1 MPPHDG
7 CPPQGPPSPEVTEAI
22 CRVPSAQFAQRLGI
36 LYQSTCVG
44 FGYGLMQGLFPGT
57 LRPRPQSVK
66 GTRSFTSVTTCWLRN
81 IHLIPIDYAFRPRLR
96 GRLTLLRLTL
106 SRNPWSFGERVSHPL
121 YRYSCQ
127 HSHFRY
133 LQQPSR
139 VRLHRLTE
147 RSATTCLTAYPQLRC
162 MALAPLHFRRKDPY
176 LDQ

>member
-1 MPPHDG
+1 MPPDNG
-7 CPPQGPPSPEVTEAI
+7 CPLPGPPSPEVTEAI

-81 IHLIPIDYAFRPRLR
+81 IHLIPIDYALRPRLR
-96 GRLTLLRLTL
+96 DRLTLRRLALR
-106 SRNPWSFGERVSHPL
+106 RNPWTFGDSVSHTVC
-121 YRYSCQ
+121 RYSCQ

-133 LQQPSR
+133 LQRESP
-139 VRLHRLTE
+139 RLLRRPTE
-147 RSATTCLTAYPQLRC
+147 RSATACIAAHPQLRQ
-162 MALAPLHFRRKDPY
+162 MA
-176 LDQ
+176 